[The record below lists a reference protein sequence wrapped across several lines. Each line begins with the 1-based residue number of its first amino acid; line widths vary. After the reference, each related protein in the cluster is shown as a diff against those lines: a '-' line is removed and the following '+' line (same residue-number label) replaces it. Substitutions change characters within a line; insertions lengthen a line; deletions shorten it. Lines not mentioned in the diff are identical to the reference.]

1 MLEIRSHDAAVI
13 LPAVPVL
20 VVMVGALQVT
30 SVEMSG
36 VGVAQVVDGNVAGR
50 VAVVGTVGG
59 ETVVQVLVETV
70 SGQRS

>member
-1 MLEIRSHDAAVI
+1 
-13 LPAVPVL
+13 
-20 VVMVGALQVT
+20 MVGALQVT